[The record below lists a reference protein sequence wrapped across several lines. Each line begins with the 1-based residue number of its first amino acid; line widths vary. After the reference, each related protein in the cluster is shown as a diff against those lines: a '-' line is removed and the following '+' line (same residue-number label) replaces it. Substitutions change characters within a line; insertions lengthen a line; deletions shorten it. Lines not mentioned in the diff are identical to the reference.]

1 MKRLLSTA
9 HLENTG
15 SLRLDRFAVGK
26 KPDGTLEYGNV
37 LAMWVADMDFK
48 SPPHITNALV
58 KRAGSGMFGYPV
70 ATAQDYD
77 AVLSYIDRRHGQAH
91 LSPDQLV
98 LLPALVPALNA
109 CAKAFASKQSTVLVM
124 PPIYPPFLSAPVLQG
139 SSVSSVPLIP
149 PSSADGAGGAGGG
162 WEVDWAKLEDD
173 RQSSVLFLCNPHN
186 PVGKVFTKPELVR
199 LLEICRGKGMVVV
212 SDEIHCD
219 LVFGGNKE
227 HVTCLGLGYDDIL
240 VVLHAPSKTYNL
252 AGIGCALAVIPDSE
266 LRQRFKRA
274 TRGIMGDISLFGLAA
289 MRAAYGEHDQ
299 SQSWRSELLGKLE
312 TNKLIISDY
321 CDAEGGRI
329 KFHSAAHDATYLAWL
344 DCRGLGELAP
354 EFSSRQD
361 FFLKTKGLAL
371 NDGRTFFPPASSAT
385 GKHFVRLNF
394 ACSEQRLREALARMF
409 Q

>member
-26 KPDGTLEYGNV
+26 KPDGSLEYGNV
-37 LAMWVADMDFK
+37 LAMWVADMDFQ
-48 SPPHITNALV
+48 SPPHITSALV
-58 KRAGSGMFGYPV
+58 RRAGSGMFGYPA

-77 AVLSYIDRRHGQAH
+77 AVLSYLARRHGQAH
-91 LSPDQLV
+91 LSRDQLV

-124 PPIYPPFLSAPVLQG
+124 PPIYPPFLSAPALQG
-139 SSVSSVPLIP
+139 SAVSSVPLISP
-149 PSSADGAGGAGGG
+149 GAGAGAGG
-162 WEVDWAKLEDD
+162 WEVDWAALENDH
-173 RQSSVLFLCNPHN
+173 QSSVLFLCNPHN

-199 LLEICRGKGMVVV
+199 LLGICRAKGMVVV

-219 LVFGGNKE
+219 LVLGGDKE
-227 HVTCLGLGYDDIL
+227 HVTCLGLGYDDLL

-252 AGIGCALAVIPDSE
+252 AGIGCALAVIPDSQ
-266 LRQRFKRA
+266 LRQRFQRA
-274 TRGIMGDISLFGLAA
+274 TRGIMGDVSLFGLAA

-299 SQSWRSELLGKLE
+299 SQAWRAELVRKLDR
-312 TNKLIISDY
+312 NKQIISEYVD
-321 CDAEGGRI
+321 GGRI
-329 KFHSAAHDATYLAWL
+329 KFHAAAHDATYLAWL

-354 EFSSRQD
+354 EFTSRQD

-394 ACSEQRLREALARMF
+394 ACSEQRLREALTRML